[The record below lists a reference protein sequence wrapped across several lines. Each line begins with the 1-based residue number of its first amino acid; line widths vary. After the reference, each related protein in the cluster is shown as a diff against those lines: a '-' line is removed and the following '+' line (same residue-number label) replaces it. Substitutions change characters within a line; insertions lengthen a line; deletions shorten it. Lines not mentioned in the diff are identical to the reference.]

1 MTQQGDTNLSQLLEE
16 VILAAAQDVR
26 CAIPGVITAVDMTA
40 GLVSVQ
46 PGVSMTG
53 KSDPVIPDVPLLQM
67 VMGKVRFTLP
77 VATGDQVL
85 LVFGDRNLDRWISS
99 GGGTARGTDDPR
111 AHDLSDALAIPL
123 SITPP
128 TRTDGPSLAMDN
140 ELTPLGAVEVRLQP
154 GDLTET
160 PADGVSPGSAKIA
173 IGNSA
178 VNGTAEQEGGPSKA
192 VTGSVEIVDL
202 LVQLCDILLINPN
215 LANTA
220 RVGGTTPIVLTEVN
234 ANKVYEVRDKLK
246 MIQGSL

>member
-1 MTQQGDTNLSQLLEE
+1 MTQQGDPNLSQLLEE

-26 CAIPGVITAVDMTA
+26 CAIPGVITAVDMTT
-40 GLVSVQ
+40 GRVSVQ

-67 VMGKVRFTLP
+67 VMGKVRFSLP

-140 ELTPLGAVEVRLQP
+140 EITPLGAVEVRLQP

-160 PADGVSPGSAKIA
+160 PGDGVSPGSAKIA

-178 VNGTAEQEGGPSKA
+178 CN
-192 VTGSVEIVDL
+192 GSVEK
-202 LVQLCDILLINPN
+202 PS
-215 LANTA
+215 T
-220 RVGGTTPIVLTEVN
+220 GGTTPYSGPVEVLDLLIQLADMLTSGGALVIAASGIVTDPN
-234 ANKVYEVRDKLK
+234 RDIAAAIRDKLK